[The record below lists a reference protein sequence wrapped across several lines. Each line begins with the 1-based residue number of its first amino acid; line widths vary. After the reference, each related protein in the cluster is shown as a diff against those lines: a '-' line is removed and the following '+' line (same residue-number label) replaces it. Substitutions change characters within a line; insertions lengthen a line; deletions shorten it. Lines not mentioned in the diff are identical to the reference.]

1 MLFRDR
7 RDAGRKLSLKI
18 YNSAQPDDTLLLAL
32 PRGGVPVAYEI
43 ARAMGA
49 GLDIFIVRKLGTPG
63 QPELAMGAV
72 ASGGFTVVNSDI
84 VSGAGVPDAALDAAR
99 EQARQEIERQEKAYR
114 GRRSPIAIEGRA
126 VILVDDGIATGAT
139 MRAAIGAVRA
149 RQPRRIT
156 VATPVAPAST
166 CQELAGEADLVLCLE
181 QPEPF
186 VAVGGWYTD
195 FSQVSDD
202 EVRDFL
208 SELAGERT
216 DPLLRR

>member
-49 GLDIFIVRKLGTPG
+49 ALDVVIVRKLGTPG
-63 QPELAMGAV
+63 QAELAMGAV
-72 ASGGFTVVNSDI
+72 ASGGFTVLNSDI
-84 VSGAGVPDAALDAAR
+84 VSSVGVPDAALEAAR
-99 EQARQEIERQEKAYR
+99 EQAHQEIERQEKTYR
-114 GRRSPIAIEGRA
+114 GRRSPIAVEGRA

-139 MRAAIGAVRA
+139 MRAAIGAVRE
-149 RQPRRIT
+149 RKPRRIT

-166 CQELAGEADLVLCLE
+166 CQELAHEADLVICLE
-181 QPEPF
+181 RPEPF
-186 VAVGGWYTD
+186 VAVGGWYAD
-195 FSQVSDD
+195 FSQVSDE